1 MSTQWYTPNIIT
13 QYAEDPSH
21 IEWNTDFDTVI
32 TLNGGVALSKPLF
45 HIARQPKNDIKSKT
59 WFLRATNFNFQNLP
73 TSITGISLRMT
84 VNRQGRVS
92 DDTVQL
98 VHNEELIGE
107 NRCSRAV
114 NPVSMYG
121 SETDNWGVAN
131 LADII
136 NDSTFGIVIRFK
148 SHPDWPHSTTP
159 ILRGLELQI
168 Y

>member
-1 MSTQWYTPNIIT
+1 MSTQWHSPTLIT

-32 TLNGGVALSKPLF
+32 TLNGGLALSKPLF
-45 HIARQPKNDIKSKT
+45 HIARQPKNDIKSKS
-59 WFLRATNFNFQNLP
+59 WFLSATNFNFQNLP
-73 TSITGISLRMT
+73 SIINGISLKIT
-84 VNRQGRVS
+84 ATRQGRVT

-98 VHNEELIGE
+98 VHNGELIGE
-107 NRCSRAV
+107 NKCSRSV
-114 NPVSMYG
+114 NPVNVYG
-121 SETDNWGVAN
+121 SESDAWGVEN
-131 LADII
+131 LTSII
-136 NDSTFGIVIRFK
+136 HDPSFGIVVRFK